1 MGLAGYCWYIKGV
14 ICIVVLFMKLT
25 EKGVKIN
32 ESEECERVFQGRK
45 IVDRGVILT
54 VLMNVKYSV
63 VYNDVFYQFEC
74 V

>member
-1 MGLAGYCWYIKGV
+1 MT
-14 ICIVVLFMKLT
+14 LT

-32 ESEECERVFQGRK
+32 ESEECERVFQGQK